1 MGNQLES
8 LYQIALEAG
17 ESIMALYHSHIEVSE
32 KEDRSP
38 VTAADLAANA
48 IIIEKLAVL
57 TPDIP
62 IVSEESVHIT
72 WAERKHWPRFW
83 LVDPLDGTKEYLR
96 KNGEFTVN
104 IALIEQGQPVMAV
117 VHAPALGKTWLGD
130 GHQAW
135 LVSNNQREEVKVK
148 PASSPVVV
156 GSRSHPSPKM
166 EEFLAQFATYQL
178 VAVGSSLKFCLV
190 AEGRAQYYPRLGPTM
205 MWDTAAGQCIAESAG
220 AIVKTLD
227 GAPLRYDRED
237 LLNPSFIVSLPT

>member
-1 MGNQLES
+1 MGKQLES

-17 ESIMALYHSHIEVSE
+17 EAIMALYHSHVEVSE
-32 KEDRSP
+32 KDDRSP

-48 IIIEKLAVL
+48 IILDKLAEL

-62 IVSEESVHIT
+62 IVSEESAHIP
-72 WAERKHWPRFW
+72 WSERRNWQRFW

-104 IALIEQGQPVMAV
+104 IALIEQGSPVMAV

-135 LVSNNQREEVKVK
+135 LVSKNKREEIKAK
-148 PASSPVVV
+148 SADKPVVV
-156 GSRSHPSPKM
+156 GSRSHPSPMM
-166 EEFLAQFATYQL
+166 EEFLSKLPVYQL

-190 AEGRAQYYPRLGPTM
+190 AEGGAQYYPRLGPTM

-220 AIVKTLD
+220 AKVKALD
-227 GAPLRYDRED
+227 GMPLRYDREE
-237 LLNPSFIVSLPT
+237 LLNPHFIVSLPS

>member
-17 ESIMALYHSHIEVSE
+17 EAIMSLYHSHIEVSE

-48 IIIEKLAVL
+48 IILKRLAAL

-62 IVSEESVHIT
+62 IVSEESAHIP
-72 WAERKHWPRFW
+72 WSERKNWQRFW

-104 IALIEQGQPVMAV
+104 IALIEDGQPVMAV
-117 VHAPALGKTWLGD
+117 VHAPALGQTWLGN
-130 GHQAW
+130 GCQAW
-135 LVSNNQREEVKVK
+135 LVSNNQREKIKVK

-166 EEFLAQFATYQL
+166 EEFLAQLSTYQL

-220 AIVKTLD
+220 AIVKSLD
-227 GAPLRYDRED
+227 DTPLRYDREN
-237 LLNPSFIVSLPT
+237 LLNPSFIVSLPS